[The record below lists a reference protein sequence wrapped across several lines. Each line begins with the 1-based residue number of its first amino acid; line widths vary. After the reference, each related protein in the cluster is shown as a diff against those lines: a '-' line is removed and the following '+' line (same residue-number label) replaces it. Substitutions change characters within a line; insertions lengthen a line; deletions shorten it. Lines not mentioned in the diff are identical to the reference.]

1 MWQGFTILDL
11 IYFNR
16 FLTHIFSFI
25 IFNKSLLLCELFTVP
40 IGIHACYF
48 SNLWM
53 NVLIFNLLSHK
64 FFLVLIILLCYSN

>member
-40 IGIHACYF
+40 IGIHAYF